1 MTDPIP
7 KASTSARGMWLALGF
22 VLSLFLVPYIL
33 GFTLPDDYEG
43 AVQVDV
49 GLAPQRVWN
58 ELIRHDQH
66 PISGGSVRSVVDL
79 PDSPAGP
86 AWEEHM
92 DRAHLAVETR
102 VMEPPALLERLA
114 KDGANGVESTWRYE
128 LTPIEGG
135 TRLCVR
141 QHLRITDPSFATPY
155 FRVFTHYLD
164 FARQAPRDQVES
176 VVRALGIDDFE
187 IVPAD

>member
-22 VLSLFLVPYIL
+22 VLSLFLVPYFL
-33 GFTLPDDYEG
+33 GFTLPDDYTG

-49 GLAPQRVWN
+49 ALEPERVWS
-58 ELIRHDQH
+58 ELIRHDEH
-66 PISGGSVRSVVDL
+66 PLSGGSVQSVVDL
-79 PDSPAGP
+79 PDSDVGP

-92 DRAHLAVETR
+92 ERAQFVVETR
-102 VMEPPALLERLA
+102 VMQPPTLLERVAL
-114 KDGANGVESTWRYE
+114 DRANGVESTWRYE
-128 LTPIEGG
+128 LTAIEGG
-135 TRLCVR
+135 TRLQAR
-141 QHLRITDPSFATPY
+141 QHLRITDPGFATPY

-176 VVRALGIDDFE
+176 VVRALGIDEFE
-187 IVPAD
+187 IVPVE